1 LSDSYVPIDPPPA
14 ASAERAALAAAG
26 MAGREDTRLPI
37 GRAIAGGA
45 VAAVVGATA
54 WALMVIET
62 NHSFGIAAVLLG
74 LLSATLVDRFTG
86 GRRGIVLVAVAVV
99 SILSALVVGK
109 YSAFAYLI
117 HRDAQAQYGSAG
129 AAYFGYLSGHT
140 WDAFNRH
147 LGDEFSVYYLL
158 WVGIGITSA
167 WRTLGPLRSP
177 AARVHVRAQTDS

>member
-1 LSDSYVPIDPPPA
+1 
-14 ASAERAALAAAG
+14 
-26 MAGREDTRLPI
+26 MAVREDTRPPI
-37 GRAIAGGA
+37 GRAVAGGA
-45 VAAVVGATA
+45 VAAAIGATA

-74 LLSATLVDRFTG
+74 LLSATLVRRFTG
-86 GRRGIVLVAVAVV
+86 GRRGIILVAVAVA
-99 SILSALVVGK
+99 SILTALVVGK

-147 LGDEFSVYYLL
+147 LGDEFSIYYLL

-167 WRTLGPLRSP
+167 WRTLGPVRTS
-177 AARVHVRAQTDS
+177 AAPVHVQTPTDG